1 MRKSHDNNSQCLR
14 SISCNKLRS
23 VGDWSVGQIFCH
35 FFVFCHFHLHAIERF
50 LNGPNW
56 PQCVFRIPHHTF
68 LALARN
74 CNGEEWRCKLEIL
87 QFSDVQEFQIWGC
100 RSNALARQNWNSQ
113 RAEVGVSFWC
123 LYQNFSLSFF
133 FINKVFCLLMRQHQI
148 NSRKSNIYTIA
159 VVPLMSTVLTI

>member
-1 MRKSHDNNSQCLR
+1 MRKSHDNNIQCLR
-14 SISCNKLRS
+14 SISCNKEVLGIGRS
-23 VGDWSVGQIFCH
+23 VKY
-35 FFVFCHFHLHAIERF
+35 FVTF
-50 LNGPNW
+50 LCLVTSTHMQLNDSSTDQTGH
-56 PQCVFRIPHHTF
+56 CVFRIPHHTF

-159 VVPLMSTVLTI
+159 FVPLMSTVLTI